1 MIRLFAALMLAS
13 LPVAARGPAYGSC
26 SGVEGETAAV
36 VHVSGFKDRTGNL
49 RVELYPATDEDFLAP
64 GRLLREQGKTFQR
77 IDIPTPP
84 EGDPVVCVALPAEGL
99 YAIAVLHDRNA
110 SGKLDPFSDGFGFP
124 NNPRLGFSKPA
135 VGKVSFTA
143 GAGQTRIDVLL
154 NYWNGLAA
162 KPVRRP
168 R

>member
-1 MIRLFAALMLAS
+1 MTKLFATLMLAS
-13 LPVAARGPAYGSC
+13 VPVVAQAPSYGPC
-26 SGVEGETAAV
+26 SGAEGEATAV

-49 RVELYPATDEDFLAP
+49 RVELYPATEEDFLAP
-64 GRLLREQGKTFQR
+64 GRLLREQGKIFQR

-84 EGDPVVCVALPAEGL
+84 EGDAVVCVALPAEGL

-124 NNPRLGFSKPA
+124 NNPRLGFSKPS

-143 GAGQTRIDVLL
+143 AAGETRIDVVL